1 VRLWLIILS
10 AALVLSSLP
19 AAAQSAP
26 PVRSAPPSAPMAVP
40 PPPRAPALDTA
51 RPSFGG
57 AAPMAAPPSTP
68 SETSPSE
75 RVARPDTDSG
85 RSSSQ
90 TDQERPGAR

>member
-1 VRLWLIILS
+1 MKLWLIILS
-10 AALVLSSLP
+10 AALVASSLP

-26 PVRSAPPSAPMAVP
+26 PPVRSAPP
-40 PPPRAPALDTA
+40 PPRPAAPALDNA

-57 AAPMAAPPSTP
+57 AAPMAAPPTVSVP

-75 RVARPDTDSG
+75 RVARPDSDSG

-90 TDQERPGAR
+90 TDQDRPGTR